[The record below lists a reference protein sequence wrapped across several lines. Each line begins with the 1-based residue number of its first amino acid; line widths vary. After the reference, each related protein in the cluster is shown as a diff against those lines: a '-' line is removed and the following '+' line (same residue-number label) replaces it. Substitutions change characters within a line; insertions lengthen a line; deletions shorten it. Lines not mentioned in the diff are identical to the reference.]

1 MAPGFCYTGA
11 VANMRGGH
19 MKIFHLSDLHIGK
32 RVYEYSM
39 IPDQEYILARILE
52 MIREEKP
59 DALII
64 AGDVYDRPVPPRE
77 AVTLMDVFLEKAA
90 ELCPAVFMISGN
102 HDSAERIAFGGGLME
117 KSGVYLSPVYGGSLK
132 RVRLEDGEGPVDFY
146 LLPFVRPVNIRKA
159 LEAQG
164 SENGGS
170 AETPDAPEPLG
181 ELEIAGAQE
190 MQDAQ
195 EIHTY
200 TEAVARALE
209 GLPVDHE
216 ARNVLVS
223 HQFVTG
229 ASRCESEEV
238 SIGGLDNVDASA
250 YKDFDYV
257 ALGHIH
263 SPQNVAGEED
273 QVIRYSGTPLK
284 YSFSEA
290 GQEKSVTVVNL
301 EKGKKPAVKTLNLTP
316 LREMVELKGSYEEI
330 TARDFYKGTTWQ
342 EDYVHITLTDEED
355 VPDAAA
361 RLRTIYKN
369 LMRIDYDNRRTR
381 SSWTPDGGEE
391 IAERSPEELIEEFF
405 QKMNDREMSR
415 DQRDLCT
422 SILRS
427 LDEQEPER

>member
-1 MAPGFCYTGA
+1 
-11 VANMRGGH
+11 

-39 IPDQEYILARILE
+39 IPDPEYILARILG

-77 AVTLMDVFLEKAA
+77 AVSLLDDFLEKAA

-102 HDSAERIAFGGGLME
+102 HDSAERIAFGSGLME

-164 SENGGS
+164 PENGGS
-170 AETPDAPEPLG
+170 AETPDASEYR
-181 ELEIAGAQE
+181 
-190 MQDAQ
+190 DAQ
-195 EIHTY
+195 EPQEDQDVKEIHSY

-209 GLPVDHE
+209 GLPVDPG
-216 ARNVLVS
+216 ARSVLVS

-229 ASRCESEEV
+229 ALRCESEEV

-250 YKDFDYV
+250 YKGFDYV

-290 GQEKSVTVVNL
+290 GQEKSVTVVKL
-301 EKGKKPAVKTLNLTP
+301 EKGKKPVVEIRKLTP
-316 LREMVELKGSYEEI
+316 LREMVELRGSYEEV
-330 TARDFYKGTTWQ
+330 TARSFYKGTTWQ

>member
-1 MAPGFCYTGA
+1 
-11 VANMRGGH
+11 

-39 IPDQEYILARILE
+39 IPDQEYILTRILG

-77 AVTLMDVFLEKAA
+77 AVSLLDDFLEKAA

-132 RVRLEDGEGPVDFY
+132 RVRLEDREGPVDFY

-164 SENGGS
+164 PENGGS
-170 AETPDAPEPLG
+170 AETPDASESR
-181 ELEIAGAQE
+181 
-190 MQDAQ
+190 DAQ
-195 EIHTY
+195 EPQEDQDVKEIHSY

-209 GLPVDHE
+209 GLPVDPGE
-216 ARNVLVS
+216 RSVLVS

-229 ASRCESEEV
+229 ALRCESEEV

-250 YKDFDYV
+250 YMGFDYV

-290 GQEKSVTVVNL
+290 GQEKSVTVVTL
-301 EKGKKPAVKTLNLTP
+301 EKGKKPEVETRRLTP
-316 LREMVELKGSYEEI
+316 LREMVELRGSYEEV
-330 TARDFYKGTTWQ
+330 TARSFYKGTTWQ

-381 SSWTPDGGEE
+381 NSWTPDGGEE
-391 IAERSPEELIEEFF
+391 MAERSPEELIEEFF